1 MRHHAVAHLS
11 VLATFCSVLLTSP
24 ASAQYFGSN
33 KVQYRHLQFQ
43 TLKTEHFDVYFT
55 DSDAAAINAAA
66 RMAERWHE
74 RLSRILLHRLLDR
87 QPLILYNSH
96 PEFEQTNVVPELID
110 LADRFEPGE
119 NRRGNLACEKNR
131 RLQ

>member
-1 MRHHAVAHLS
+1 MGIRRAVAHLS
-11 VLATFCSVLLTSP
+11 VLATFSSILLTSP

-55 DSDAAAINAAA
+55 DSDAVAINAAA

-87 QPLILYNSH
+87 QPLIIYNSH
-96 PEFEQTNVVPELID
+96 HEFEQTNVVPEL
-110 LADRFEPGE
+110 LVEAKGGFNGPAE
-119 NRRGNLACEKNR
+119 RGLG
-131 RLQ
+131 LHLD